1 MMNKTAYST
10 FNTVACA
17 ALLAAAGHAHGAG
30 AVGCLIEPER
40 VADLGTPTAG
50 VIRSMLVDRGDR
62 VRRGQVVAV
71 LQDDIERASV
81 DVAQSRAQADAEVR
95 AALAGVELAQQKRDR
110 SHDLHGRGF
119 ISAQALEQS
128 QAETR
133 VAEEKLLQ
141 AREQKRSLEKESA
154 LAKVRLGERTIRSPI
169 DGVVVERYFTSG
181 ERVEEKPMVRV
192 ARVDPLRVEVIL
204 PSAMYGSVRA
214 GNNGRVATD
223 LPGMAPVVGTV
234 SLVDKV
240 LDPASG
246 TFRVRMLLPNPDGRI
261 PAGLRCKVEFDAPA
275 LAAALPTP
283 TPPAPMVAPVRDSAR
298 PGLRMDFRGVTLNP
312 GPASGRRM

>member
-1 MMNKTAYST
+1 MMIKTACFH
-10 FNTVACA
+10 FNAAACV
-17 ALLAAAGHAHGAG
+17 ALLAVAGRAHGAG

-50 VIRSMLVDRGDR
+50 VIRAMMVERGDR
-62 VRRGQVVAV
+62 VRRGQVIAV
-71 LQDDIERASV
+71 LQDDIERATV

-110 SHDLHGRGF
+110 SHELHGRGF

-128 QAETR
+128 LTETR

-141 AREQKRSLEKESA
+141 SREQKRSLEKESA
-154 LAKVRLGERTIRSPI
+154 LARVRLGERTIRSPI
-169 DGVVVERYFTSG
+169 DGVVVERYFSAG

-192 ARVDPLRVEVIL
+192 ARVDPLRIEVIL

-214 GNNGRVATD
+214 GGSGRVATE
-223 LPGMAPVVGTV
+223 LPGMTPVVATV

-240 LDPASG
+240 LDAASG

-275 LAAALPTP
+275 MAAVRPAAVSATI
-283 TPPAPMVAPVRDSAR
+283 PPVAS
-298 PGLRMDFRGVTLNP
+298 PGLRMDFRGITMNP
-312 GPASGRRM
+312 APASGRRM

>member
-1 MMNKTAYST
+1 MMIKTAY
-10 FNTVACA
+10 FQMNAAACA
-17 ALLAAAGHAHGAG
+17 ALLATVGQAHAAG

-50 VIRSMLVDRGDR
+50 VIRSMMVERGDR
-62 VRRGQVVAV
+62 VRRGQVIAV

-81 DVAQSRAQADAEVR
+81 DVAQTRAQADAEVR
-95 AALAGVELAQQKRDR
+95 AALAGLDLAQQKRDR

-128 QAETR
+128 LAETR

-154 LAKVRLGERTIRSPI
+154 LARVRLGERTIRSPI
-169 DGVVVERYFTSG
+169 DGVIVERYFTSG

-204 PSAMYGSVRA
+204 PSSMYGSVGA
-214 GNNGRVATD
+214 GSSGRVTTD
-223 LPGMAPVVGTV
+223 LPGMAPVPATV

-240 LDPASG
+240 LDAASG
-246 TFRVRMLLPNPDGRI
+246 TFRVRLLLPNPDGRI
-261 PAGLRCKVEFDAPA
+261 PAGLRCKVEFNAPA
-275 LAAALPTP
+275 LTATKPAALPASA
-283 TPPAPMVAPVRDSAR
+283 PASAK
-298 PGLRMDFRGVTLNP
+298 PALRMDFRGMTMLNP
-312 GPASGRRM
+312 APPGSRRM

>member
-1 MMNKTAYST
+1 MNDTT
-10 FNTVACA
+10 FFHIKAAACV
-17 ALLAAAGHAHGAG
+17 ALLAAAGHAQAAG

-40 VADLGTPTAG
+40 VADLGTAATG
-50 VIRSMLVDRGDR
+50 VIRSMLVERGDR
-62 VRRGQVVAV
+62 VRRGQVIAV

-95 AALAGVELAQQKRDR
+95 AAHAGVELAQQKRDR

-128 QAETR
+128 LAETR

-154 LAKVRLGERTIRSPI
+154 LARVRLGERTIRSPI
-169 DGVVVERYFTSG
+169 DGVVVERYFTAG

-214 GNNGRVATD
+214 GSKGRVATD
-223 LPGMAPVVGTV
+223 LPGMAPVVATV

-240 LDPASG
+240 LDAASG
-246 TFRVRMLLPNPDGRI
+246 TYRVRMLLPNPDGRI
-261 PAGLRCKVEFDAPA
+261 PAGLRCKVEFDALPVT
-275 LAAALPTP
+275 AAASP
-283 TPPAPMVAPVRDSAR
+283 PPAPSLPSPTPSLAAMKPA
-298 PGLRMDFRGVTLNP
+298 LKMDFRDITMR
-312 GPASGRRM
+312 PAPAAGRRM

>member
-1 MMNKTAYST
+1 MMNKTAYSYLNAT
-10 FNTVACA
+10 ACA

-40 VADLGTPTAG
+40 VADLGTPAAG

-62 VRRGQVVAV
+62 VRRGQVIAV

-128 QAETR
+128 LAETR

-261 PAGLRCKVEFDAPA
+261 PAGLRCKVDFDAPA
-275 LAAALPTP
+275 LAAAQHAPSALPA
-283 TPPAPMVAPVRDSAR
+283 APGRESAK
-298 PGLRMDFRGVTLNP
+298 PGLRMDFRGITMNP

>member
-1 MMNKTAYST
+1 MMTRTAC
-10 FNTVACA
+10 FKLNACA
-17 ALLAAAGHAHGAG
+17 GIALLAAAGNALGAG
-30 AVGCLIEPER
+30 AIGCLLEPER

-50 VIRSMLVDRGDR
+50 VIRSMLVERGDH
-62 VRRGQVVAV
+62 VRRGQVIAV
-71 LQDDIERASV
+71 LQDDIERATV

-95 AALAGVELAQQKRDR
+95 AAHAGVELAQQKRNR
-110 SHDLHGRGF
+110 SNDLHKRGF
-119 ISAQALEQS
+119 ISAQALEQAL
-128 QAETR
+128 AETR

-154 LAKVRLGERTIRSPI
+154 LARVRLGERTIRSPI
-169 DGVVVERYFTSG
+169 DGVVVERYFTAG

-204 PSAMYGSVRA
+204 PSAMYGGVRA
-214 GNNGRVATD
+214 GSSGRVATD
-223 LPGMAPVVGTV
+223 LPGMTPVTATV

-240 LDPASG
+240 LDAASG

-275 LAAALPTP
+275 LAAAR
-283 TPPAPMVAPVRDSAR
+283 PATLSAQGADGAR
-298 PGLRMDFRGVTLNP
+298 PGLRMDFRGSSMNQA
-312 GPASGRRM
+312 PAGARRM